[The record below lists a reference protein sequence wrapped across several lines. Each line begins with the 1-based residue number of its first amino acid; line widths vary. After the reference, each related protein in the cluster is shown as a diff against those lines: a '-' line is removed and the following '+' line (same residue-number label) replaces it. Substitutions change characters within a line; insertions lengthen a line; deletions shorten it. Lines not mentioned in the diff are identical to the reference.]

1 MLTHHF
7 FFLDAE
13 HELNEEFFCLL
24 HGVLEDLLNCHDQLI
39 PQTLWHGAAHHTS
52 VILTSVY
59 VFMEKFVCVCVCGG
73 GGYDKESPAPFMK
86 NPLGAPVPLRAASN
100 FWPTVL
106 NREQRLSKI

>member
-13 HELNEEFFCLL
+13 HELNEEFLRLL
-24 HGVLEDLLNCHDQLI
+24 HGVLEDLLNGHDQLI

-59 VFMEKFVCVCVCGG
+59 VFMEKFLCWGGGGGGG
-73 GGYDKESPAPFMK
+73 GGYDGRKSCSFHEEPVGCTSPP
-86 NPLGAPVPLRAASN
+86 
-100 FWPTVL
+100 
-106 NREQRLSKI
+106 